1 MLTFI
6 IAIIAVALLVLG
18 LSITLI
24 RKGRNLQGDVG
35 ENDDMKRLGL
45 ECTSQA
51 IRREEAELRGVK
63 PDQVNISCSSTT
75 SCTSCTQTEK
85 KCN

>member
-1 MLTFI
+1 MVTFF
-6 IAIIAVALLVLG
+6 IAVFSIAFFILG

-35 ENDDMKRLGL
+35 ENDEMRKRGL

-51 IRREEAELRGVK
+51 IRREEAELRGTEYVCT
-63 PDQVNISCSSTT
+63 DGDCGSCSTKR
-75 SCTSCTQTEK
+75 C
-85 KCN
+85 